1 MVGHVITNA
10 GAGLTVNVDVHDFGT
25 SHPLVTV
32 KVTVAAPPQAF
43 GAPELLFVTTGLH
56 PPLTTIPVSHVLNLL
71 LMVVCVWQAA
81 SVTLLGH
88 VTTRAGAGSTVNV
101 AVQVFGP
108 SQSEVTVN
116 VIEVE
121 PPQALGAVPP
131 ELVSA
136 PLQPPVKEAVVFQA
150 ANLLSIAVC
159 V

>member
-1 MVGHVITNA
+1 LVGHVITNA